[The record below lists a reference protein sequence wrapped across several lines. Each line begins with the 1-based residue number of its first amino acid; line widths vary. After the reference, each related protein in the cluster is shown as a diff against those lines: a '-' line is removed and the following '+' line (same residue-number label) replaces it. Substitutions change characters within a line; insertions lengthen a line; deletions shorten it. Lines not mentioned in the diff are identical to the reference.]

1 MEERL
6 YEWMKNLAVYY
17 ILLCT
22 VVNLSPDGKYTRY
35 FRYFMGLFL
44 ITMICAPIF
53 SLLKNGGELE
63 ESFQRYVLEAELSD
77 ASYMQENVQEQ
88 YLKKGYAEEIQS
100 ELEEFIG
107 RLLGEEIQ
115 VEISLSGEE
124 DMEIEKVRIL
134 LPGDRDISREEAVKE
149 NLEQVYRIGETDV
162 SFLYKGDGNE
172 AVAGDSSDRNASG
185 SDSSA
190 F

>member
-1 MEERL
+1 M

-44 ITMICAPIF
+44 ITMICTPIF
-53 SLLKNGGELE
+53 SLLRSRGELE
-63 ESFQRYVLEAELSD
+63 ESFQKYLLEAELSD

-88 YLKKGYAEEIQS
+88 YLREGYAEEIQN
-100 ELEEFIG
+100 ELKESLT
-107 RLLGEEIQ
+107 RLLGEEAW
-115 VEISLSGEE
+115 VEVSLAGEE
-124 DMEIEKVRIL
+124 TMKITEVRVL
-134 LPGDRDISREEAVKE
+134 LPGDRDISREEAVKK
-149 NLEQVYRIGETDV
+149 NLEQVYGIVEGAV
-162 SFLYKGDGNE
+162 SFLYKGDGTE

-185 SDSSA
+185 SDSPA